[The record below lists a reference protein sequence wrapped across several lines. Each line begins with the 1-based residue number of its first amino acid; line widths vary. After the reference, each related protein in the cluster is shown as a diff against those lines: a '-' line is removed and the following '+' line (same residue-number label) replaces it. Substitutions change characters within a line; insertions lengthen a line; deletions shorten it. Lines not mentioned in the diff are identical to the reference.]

1 MNEGSDTGRIEQEL
15 DHTRSRLDATIGALQ
30 DKLAPGEMVEQAI
43 AYFREGGGVE
53 FRRNLGHTVRENPIP
68 VALIGVGLG
77 WLMLSNAR
85 QGGSNG
91 DDRSSSRGDTRFS
104 RGSEYDVYGRG
115 GSTARGFGHNTEAS
129 RHQPMPYEAAAQDD
143 LATKA
148 HEAGIRVQRE
158 ANDTDETFQ
167 DRVHAAR
174 GSVLGLTRQAGE
186 AAASFRDRVEAAL
199 SAAVDRV
206 RDLASD
212 AGDAA
217 SSLAGRGQSAASR
230 LYDYGSSAG
239 SGLMDQ
245 GSRTVDYVQE
255 QPLLLGALGI
265 AVGAAVGLLIPPSR
279 YERELA
285 GSVRQNLGDA
295 AWDAVH
301 EAGRRASRVAD
312 SVLDTAQEATRREGF
327 ASSDAKGLA
336 SAAREQVADVAGRA
350 RHVVEETAAAGREA
364 LQRELSGTGKDEQ
377 QQGSGTSGTGREGEQ
392 RNNPSV
398 TRDLG
403 SSSLTRDQGSTSANR
418 DPGSSPDKP
427 RTHVES
433 VGGI

>member
-1 MNEGSDTGRIEQEL
+1 LNQGSDTGRIEQEL
-15 DHTRSRLDATIGALQ
+15 DYTRSRLDATIGALQ
-30 DKLAPGEMVEQAI
+30 EKLAPGEMVEQAI

-85 QGGSNG
+85 QGGNG
-91 DDRSSSRGDTRFS
+91 GDRTWTRGGTRFG

-115 GSTARGFGHNTEAS
+115 GSAARGFGHDTATS

-158 ANDTDETFQ
+158 PNDTDETFQ
-167 DRVHAAR
+167 DRVHEAR
-174 GSVLGLTRQAGE
+174 GAVLGLTRKAGE
-186 AAASFRDRVEAAL
+186 AAASFRDRVEEAL
-199 SAAVDRV
+199 SAAANRV

-217 SSLAGRGQSAASR
+217 SGLVGRGQSAASGI
-230 LYDYGSSAG
+230 YDYGRSAG
-239 SGLMDQ
+239 AGLMDQ

-285 GSVRQNLGDA
+285 GSVRRNVGEA
-295 AWDAVH
+295 ARDAVH

-327 ASSDAKGLA
+327 ATGDAKGLA
-336 SAAREQVADVAGRA
+336 SAAREQVADAASRA

-377 QQGSGTSGTGREGEQ
+377 QHRSGATGAGGDNER
-392 RNNPSV
+392 RNPSAA
-398 TRDLG
+398 RDLG
-403 SSSLTRDQGSTSANR
+403 SSPVTRDVGSSSANR
-418 DPGSSPDKP
+418 DLGSSPDKP
-427 RTHVES
+427 RTHVEPIGS
-433 VGGI
+433 V